1 MVAGTLYLAAH
12 VEMNV
17 STHFW
22 AEKDLMRTASSHLV
36 DLSTMVKRWVNPM
49 HVRKYSLRHRNGV
62 G

>member
-36 DLSTMVKRWVNPM
+36 DLST
-49 HVRKYSLRHRNGV
+49 NGEEIDEPPLLMLV
-62 G
+62 

>member
-36 DLSTMVKRWVNPM
+36 DLSTMVKR
-49 HVRKYSLRHRNGV
+49 
-62 G
+62 